1 MSEGVS
7 PSPKGTFLGFPIEGR
22 KVLGGLIIAGLAAA
36 LLIYGSFVRG
46 STTVPQIMAAVLIV
60 VGLAIAIGI
69 LPVQAPQDVYGGLV
83 LAEVAI
89 LALIASAD
97 LPGQRG
103 FAFGPGT
110 APRLFSIMLAA
121 LGAVVAL
128 SGVFAP
134 GPRIE
139 KYKIRGPVLVIV
151 SILLFAAMIR
161 PLGLVPASFITFL
174 VAISGSKEMRLV
186 ESLVGA
192 VAMTAFCVVLF
203 VYLLN
208 LPFQLW
214 PRFF

>member
-1 MSEGVS
+1 
-7 PSPKGTFLGFPIEGR
+7 LGFPIEGR

-36 LLIYGSFVRG
+36 LLIYSFYARG
-46 STTVPQIMAAVLIV
+46 ATTVPQIMAAVLVV
-60 VGLAIAIGI
+60 VGLLIAVGV
-69 LPVQAPQDVYGGLV
+69 LPVAAPQDLYGGLV
-83 LAEVAI
+83 LIEVAI

-110 APRLFSIMLAA
+110 APRLFSILLAG
-121 LGAVVAL
+121 LGAAVAL
-128 SGVFAP
+128 SGVFIP

-139 KYKIRGPVLVIV
+139 KYKIRGPVFVIA

-174 VAISGSKEMRLV
+174 IAISGSKEMRPV
-186 ESLVGA
+186 ESVIGA
-192 VAMTAFCVVLF
+192 AAMTAFCVLLF